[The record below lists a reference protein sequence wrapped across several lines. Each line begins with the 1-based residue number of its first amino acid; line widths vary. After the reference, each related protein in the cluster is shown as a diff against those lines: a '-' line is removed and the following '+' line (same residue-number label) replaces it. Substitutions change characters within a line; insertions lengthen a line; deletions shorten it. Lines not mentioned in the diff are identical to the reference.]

1 MTLSYKSYQLQFKY
15 PFGVSGFMRKETT
28 SVFVRLEEEGIF
40 GYGEACLPAYLGE
53 TEIDTIHFFEKAS
66 LVIKKISSVTPIEY
80 LMALLDNLD
89 PLCNAAKAAI
99 DIAFHDLCAK
109 IKNQSFCEW
118 KSIKPTN
125 GVETSITI
133 GIDSEKI
140 LLQKLEEARDYK
152 LLKIKAGTKDD
163 KLLIEFIRKHTHQAL
178 YIDVN
183 QGWKTK
189 EEAARMADWLSKKN
203 VLLLEQPLP
212 KTMNDEMEWLTE
224 RSPIPTFGDESVKR
238 LKDLEKI
245 GKSFSGINIKLMK
258 CTGIHEAIKMIAYCK
273 NHKLK
278 ILLGCMAESA
288 CGTSAMAQLMTFADY
303 VDLDAPLLYCNNPF
317 DGLNYRDGKIYLQ
330 KGIGIGASPNMK
342 IFE

>member
-15 PFGVSGFMRKETT
+15 PFGVSGYTRKETT
-28 SVFVRLEEEGIF
+28 SVFVRLEEGGVF

-53 TEIDTIHFFEKAS
+53 TENETIHFFHKAS
-66 LVIKKISSVTPIEY
+66 NLVAKINSDSSIEN
-80 LMALLDNLD
+80 LMDGLDAID
-89 PLCNAAKAAI
+89 AHCNAAKAAI
-99 DIAFHDLCAK
+99 DIAYHDLCAK

-118 KSIKPTN
+118 KNIEPTN

-140 LLQKLEEARDYK
+140 LLQKLEECRDFK

-163 KLLIEFIRKHTHQAL
+163 KLLIEFIRKHTNQAL

-189 EEAARMADWLSKKN
+189 EEAARMSDWLSKKN
-203 VLLLEQPLP
+203 VLLLEQPLS
-212 KTMNDEMEWLTE
+212 KTMDDEMEWLTA
-224 RSPIPTFGDESVKR
+224 RSPIPTFADESIKR

-273 NHKLK
+273 THKLK

-288 CGTSAMAQLMTFADY
+288 CGTSAMAQLMTYADF
-303 VDLDAPLLYCNNPF
+303 VDLDAPLLYSNNPF
-317 DGLNYRDGKIYLQ
+317 DGVVYENGKIYLQ
-330 KGIGIGASPNMK
+330 RGAGISAVPNRN
-342 IFE
+342 IF